1 MISINEIKVVQD
13 KKIHFRFSDGSEKT
27 VDFGPFIGEDK
38 LSKPLSD
45 PAYFRKAELVENGL
59 GIYWP
64 NDFDFCPDFLHQY
77 EEDEKESISR
87 KG

>member
-1 MISINEIKVVQD
+1 MFSIHEFKVVGD
-13 KKIHFRFSDGSEKT
+13 KKIHFIFSDGSEKT
-27 VDFGPFIGEDK
+27 IDFLPFIGEDE

-45 PAYFRKAELVENGL
+45 PAYFRKAELLENGR

-77 EEDEKESISR
+77 EEDEKELISR